1 MEGVEGLRMDANDLG
16 GGAANPD
23 NNINEAIY
31 GLKAR
36 EVLSGKAPFW
46 PTVLPSVSE
55 YQIALIN
62 LSKR

>member
-1 MEGVEGLRMDANDLG
+1 MGLEVDANSLG

-23 NNINEAIY
+23 NNINNAIY

-36 EVLSGKAPFW
+36 DVLSGKAPLW

-55 YQIALIN
+55 YQNALVN
-62 LSKR
+62 LSKP